1 MQKKGEID
9 MFNKITEEQIIEI
22 ENLPKESFD
31 ALAAYGADMYRQGI
45 FKGAACTVCGCLV
58 MDLVLVGFKYVKQK
72 IKCNR
77 EES

>member
-1 MQKKGEID
+1 

-31 ALAAYGADMYRQGI
+31 ALVAYGSDMYREGLI
-45 FKGAACTVCGCLV
+45 KGAASAIGGYLA
-58 MDLVLVGFKYVKQK
+58 LELILIGLKYVKQK
-72 IKCNR
+72 IKCNG